1 MLLTEIEANYTNVV
15 PTSFRRSFNI
25 ASYALLTMMI
35 AQVCYEAGEL
45 FTPWVM
51 HISTITILNN

>member
-45 FTPWVM
+45 FTPW
-51 HISTITILNN
+51 